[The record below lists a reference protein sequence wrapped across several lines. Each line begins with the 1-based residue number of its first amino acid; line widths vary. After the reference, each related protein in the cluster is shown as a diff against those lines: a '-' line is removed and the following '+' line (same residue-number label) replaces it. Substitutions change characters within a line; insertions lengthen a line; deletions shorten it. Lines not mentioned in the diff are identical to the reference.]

1 MLSFALHLEASAG
14 GEQKQQHSVPALR
27 RPSEGAEYSAL
38 QSTLKHALPWH
49 NNATQKAR
57 CTSKCCSRDSHKSS
71 TPSTRHKSMSRAA
84 LAMQSTGWGGSA
96 PAVPSDLDATSG
108 LVAAALAAAWA
119 VLITKV
125 FTLDAYTGVQMLS
138 LWLVSVACFLRG
150 VGRLQERRRGG
161 SSGTASPSSEAK
173 TSSETKKTK

>member
-1 MLSFALHLEASAG
+1 
-14 GEQKQQHSVPALR
+14 
-27 RPSEGAEYSAL
+27 
-38 QSTLKHALPWH
+38 
-49 NNATQKAR
+49 
-57 CTSKCCSRDSHKSS
+57 
-71 TPSTRHKSMSRAA
+71 MSRAA
-84 LAMQSTGWGGSA
+84 IAMQSAGWGGSA
-96 PAVPSDLDATSG
+96 PAVPSDLDATGG

-161 SSGTASPSSEAK
+161 TVPAAAS
-173 TSSETKKTK
+173 TETKKTK

>member
-1 MLSFALHLEASAG
+1 
-14 GEQKQQHSVPALR
+14 
-27 RPSEGAEYSAL
+27 
-38 QSTLKHALPWH
+38 
-49 NNATQKAR
+49 
-57 CTSKCCSRDSHKSS
+57 
-71 TPSTRHKSMSRAA
+71 MSRAA
-84 LAMQSTGWGGSA
+84 LAMQSAGWGGSA
-96 PAVPSDLDATSG
+96 AAVPSDLDATSG

-119 VLITKV
+119 LLIGKV

-161 SSGTASPSSEAK
+161 AGPAAASTETK

>member
-1 MLSFALHLEASAG
+1 
-14 GEQKQQHSVPALR
+14 
-27 RPSEGAEYSAL
+27 
-38 QSTLKHALPWH
+38 
-49 NNATQKAR
+49 
-57 CTSKCCSRDSHKSS
+57 
-71 TPSTRHKSMSRAA
+71 MSRAA
-84 LAMQSTGWGGSA
+84 LAMQSPGWGGSA
-96 PAVPSDLDATSG
+96 AAVPSDLDATGG

-119 VLITKV
+119 VLIAKV

-161 SSGTASPSSEAK
+161 SSGAAAASTETK

>member
-1 MLSFALHLEASAG
+1 
-14 GEQKQQHSVPALR
+14 
-27 RPSEGAEYSAL
+27 
-38 QSTLKHALPWH
+38 
-49 NNATQKAR
+49 
-57 CTSKCCSRDSHKSS
+57 
-71 TPSTRHKSMSRAA
+71 MSRAA
-84 LAMQSTGWGGSA
+84 LAMQSAGWGGHA
-96 PAVPSDLDATSG
+96 PTPSDLDASG

-119 VLITKV
+119 VLIGKV

-161 SSGTASPSSEAK
+161 SSGAAPASSETK